1 VSSDRDADQAT
12 RLALIEQVRRHT
24 GIVMNERKWAML
36 EGRLRRRI
44 RALELPDY
52 RDYLRV
58 LEARPGEVTD
68 FIDLVTTNETSF
80 FRTPRVW
87 DYFGANF
94 LPAWFAA
101 NPHGTLRLW
110 SAASSSGEEAY
121 SAAMLCEAFRA
132 RHPSFRYRILGTD
145 ISEAIVRDACNA
157 HFRGR
162 SAEGLKH
169 SHPELLQKYFSASDS
184 ADGGITAN
192 PALRA
197 NVSFRLHNL
206 HAPAREIG
214 THDLV
219 FLRNV
224 LIYFDAEGQQAVLE
238 NVRRALAPHGVL
250 IVGESESLSRF
261 NTGFVFEQPLIYRNG
276 HHHGVGDPRG

>member
-1 VSSDRDADQAT
+1 MSFDRDADQAT
-12 RLALIEQVRRHT
+12 RLALFEQVRRHT

-44 RALELPDY
+44 RALELPGY
-52 RDYLRV
+52 RDYLQV
-58 LEARPGEVTD
+58 LEAKPAEVTD

-87 DYFGANF
+87 DYFGTQF
-94 LPAWFAA
+94 LPAWFAG
-101 NPHGTLRLW
+101 NPQGTLRLW

-121 SAAMLCEAFRA
+121 SAAMLCEEFRA

-162 SAEGLKH
+162 SAEGLKQA
-169 SHPELLQKYFSASDS
+169 HPHLLQKYFTPRD
-184 ADGGITAN
+184 DGFTAN
-192 PALRA
+192 GTLRA
-197 NVSFRLHNL
+197 NVSFRQHNL
-206 HAPAREIG
+206 YASPRELG
-214 THDLV
+214 THDLA

-224 LIYFDAEGQQAVLE
+224 LIYFDADGQLAVLE
-238 NVRRALAPHGVL
+238 NVRRALVPQGVL

-261 NTGFVFEQPLIYRNG
+261 DTGFVFEQPLIYRNG
-276 HHHGVGDPRG
+276 HSNGATLG